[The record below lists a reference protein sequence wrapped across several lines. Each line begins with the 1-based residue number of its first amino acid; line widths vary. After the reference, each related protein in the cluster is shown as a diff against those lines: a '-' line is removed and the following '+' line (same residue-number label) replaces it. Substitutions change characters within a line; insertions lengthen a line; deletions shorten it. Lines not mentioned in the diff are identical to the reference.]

1 MVKHTLKI
9 LRCEHCKNLKV
20 CLAFFNIMHERV
32 KSQKN
37 VLLTACYDTY
47 SCENMEL
54 RSLGVACDT
63 LLINTSYLSELYS
76 L

>member
-37 VLLTACYDTY
+37 VLLHVMILTAVKTW
-47 SCENMEL
+47 N
-54 RSLGVACDT
+54 
-63 LLINTSYLSELYS
+63 
-76 L
+76 